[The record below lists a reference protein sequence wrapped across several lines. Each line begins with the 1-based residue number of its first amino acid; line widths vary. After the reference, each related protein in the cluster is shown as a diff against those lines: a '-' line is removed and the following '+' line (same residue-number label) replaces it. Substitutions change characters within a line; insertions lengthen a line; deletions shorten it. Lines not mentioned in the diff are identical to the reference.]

1 MMTKSVAFTFGR
13 FNPPTTGHEKL
24 MDKTRGANRNYRVY
38 ASQSQDPKR
47 NPLNHRNKIKYMKGM
62 FPAHARKISR
72 DKMTTALDVMV
83 QLYKE
88 KHTDVLMI
96 VGSDR
101 VREFDSL
108 LNKYNGVKS
117 THGRYKFKS
126 IRVISAGERDPD
138 AEGVSGMSASKMRK
152 AAQNNKYDEFK
163 QGLPSTYK
171 GGKNLFKAIQ
181 KAMGVKSFREF
192 VEAKKGPSETEQ
204 DRDDFAL
211 PDYPMQLHPDDD
223 DGDWVIGDP
232 TKPIEVI
239 KPVDKKKTDKTNK
252 AVVKDRTVWEK
263 DPETADDW
271 KEEVEIGEALPPHLS
286 KFFDKKGEMKPDA
299 AKRVAAGR
307 KKRAAAAT
315 KAKITDVTPKGYG
328 PNERD
333 LTHDGPGIAP
343 NLHLK
348 PKVVFHPLKKKKDT
362 GPKPSDQMLPK
373 DRASRIEGFQDFIS
387 NK

>member
-1 MMTKSVAFTFGR
+1 MIKSVAFTFGR
-13 FNPPTTGHEKL
+13 FNPPTIGHEKL

-62 FPAHARKISR
+62 FPTHARKISR
-72 DKMTTALDVMV
+72 DKMTTALDVMT

-88 KHTDVLMI
+88 KHTDVIMI

-108 LNKYNGVKS
+108 LKKYNGVKS

-152 AAQNNKYDEFK
+152 AAQANKYSTFK
-163 QGLPSTYK
+163 QGLPTKYK
-171 GGKNLFKAIQ
+171 GGKDLFKAIQ

-211 PDYPMQLHPDDD
+211 PNYPAQIHPEDD
-223 DGDWVIGDP
+223 DGDWITGDP
-232 TKPIEVI
+232 TKPLVTTL
-239 KPVDKKKTDKTNK
+239 PVDKKKIDKTNK
-252 AVVKDRTVWEK
+252 EVVKDRAVWQK
-263 DPETADDW
+263 DPKTSDNW
-271 KEEVEIGEALPPHLS
+271 KEEVEIDEG
-286 KFFDKKGEMKPDA
+286 G
-299 AKRVAAGR
+299 
-307 KKRAAAAT
+307 
-315 KAKITDVTPKGYG
+315 
-328 PNERD
+328 

-348 PKVVFHPLKKKKDT
+348 PKVVFHPLKKKKDK

-373 DRASRIEGFQDFIS
+373 DRAPRIEGFQDFIS

>member
-1 MMTKSVAFTFGR
+1 MVGVMMTKSVAFTFGR
-13 FNPPTTGHEKL
+13 FNPPTIGHEKL

-38 ASQSQDPKR
+38 ASQSQDAKR

-62 FPAHARKISR
+62 FPAHARKIKR
-72 DKMTTALDVMV
+72 DKMTTALDVMM

-117 THGRYKFKS
+117 THGRYKFNS

-152 AAQNNKYDEFK
+152 AAQANKYNEFK
-163 QGLPSTYK
+163 QGLPTTYK
-171 GGKNLFKAIQ
+171 GGKDLFKAIQ
-181 KAMGVKSFREF
+181 KAMGVKSFREWT
-192 VEAKKGPSETEQ
+192 ELDET
-204 DRDDFAL
+204 
-211 PDYPMQLHPDDD
+211 
-223 DGDWVIGDP
+223 
-232 TKPIEVI
+232 
-239 KPVDKKKTDKTNK
+239 
-252 AVVKDRTVWEK
+252 
-263 DPETADDW
+263 
-271 KEEVEIGEALPPHLS
+271 LPPHLS
-286 KFFDKKGEMKPDA
+286 KFFDKKGELKPDA

-307 KKRAAAAT
+307 KKRADAAA
-315 KAKITDVTPKGYG
+315 KPKITDVTPKGYG

-348 PKVVFHPLKKKKDT
+348 PKVVFHPLKKKKDKGT
-362 GPKPSDQMLPK
+362 KPSDQVIPHDRSPK
-373 DRASRIEGFQDFIS
+373 IESFRDRLWRKEYKAAAKLYQDIIKKRRLKPAVALHKAASSFKHVTDRGLQDFIS